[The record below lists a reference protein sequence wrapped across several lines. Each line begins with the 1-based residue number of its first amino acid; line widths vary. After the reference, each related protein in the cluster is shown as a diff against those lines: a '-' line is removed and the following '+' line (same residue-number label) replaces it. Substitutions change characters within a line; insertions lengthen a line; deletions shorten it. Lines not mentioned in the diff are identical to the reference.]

1 MASAESEK
9 STPGQVPEDARPRRR
24 SVTAYLVWT
33 LLIAAALVV
42 LYTLL
47 MLWWSYSEGER
58 AGVLQKFSKRGWICK
73 TYEGELAMYVVG
85 GVAPQIWDFSVRDE
99 VTAAAL
105 TKAVGR
111 QVRLH
116 YTEHPGLP
124 TSCFGETDYFVDGVE
139 IVGPPRLF
147 GSGGTGAERRPR
159 HPPSSHQADDRARAP
174 GQAGARGRSGLLDFG
189 LLDLDPDRVA

>member
-1 MASAESEK
+1 MESEK
-9 STPGQVPEDARPRRR
+9 SAQSQFSTPDRSAPSQISERPRRR
-24 SVTAYLVWT
+24 SFTSYLVWS
-33 LLIAAALVV
+33 LLGALALFA
-42 LYTLL
+42 LYTLF

-85 GVAPQIWDFSVRDE
+85 GVAPQIWYFSVRDDG
-99 VTAAAL
+99 TAAEL

-139 IVGPPRLF
+139 IVGPPQLLEPPL
-147 GSGGTGAERRPR
+147 GSVAEPAAT
-159 HPPSSHQADDRARAP
+159 PPP
-174 GQAGARGRSGLLDFG
+174 E
-189 LLDLDPDRVA
+189 